1 MKFVY
6 PAVFHQTPDGSFQAY
21 FPDLEHCQATGETLG
36 ECIENAN
43 EAAYNWIYVELTEF
57 DSDLPPIS
65 EPDDIPLKEGESIRN
80 ISVNIRLTD
89 GWDE

>member
-6 PAVFHQTPDGSFQAY
+6 PAVFRQTENGTFRAY
-21 FPDLEHCQATGETLG
+21 FPDLEHCSAEGATLND
-36 ECIENAN
+36 CIENAN

-65 EPDDIPLKEGESIRN
+65 EPDDISLKEGESIRN

>member
-6 PAVFHQTPDGSFQAY
+6 PAVFRQAENGTYHAY
-21 FPDLEHCQATGETLG
+21 FPDLDDCSAQGDTLSD
-36 ECIENAN
+36 CIENAN

-57 DSDLPPIS
+57 DSELPPIS
-65 EPDDIPLKEGESIRN
+65 EPDDITLKEGESIRN

>member
-6 PAVFHQTPDGSFQAY
+6 PAVFRQTEEGTFQAY
-21 FPDLEHCQATGETLG
+21 FPDLDHCEVQGETLN
-36 ECIENAN
+36 ECIEQAN

-57 DSDLPPIS
+57 DFELPPIS
-65 EPDDIPLKEGESIRN
+65 EPDDIELKEGESIRN
-80 ISVNIRLTD
+80 ISVNIRFTD